1 MKGYGN
7 SFVSGRES
15 IDASRTPLWL
25 SVDETYPGGCVLT
38 GSAGTV
44 LPAGTAVKVTKPG
57 GTATVYTSG
66 DSTSNPVVTGLLLE
80 DVVIGNAGATGTVV
94 TKGQYLA
101 SRGAA
106 LAANVRAA
114 VEGRISFVE
123 GV

>member
-7 SFVSGRES
+7 SFVGGRES
-15 IDASRTPLWL
+15 LDAGKTPLWL

-44 LPAGTAVKVTKPG
+44 IPAGTAVKVSKPG
-57 GTATVYTSG
+57 GAATVYTS
-66 DSTSNPVVTGLLLE
+66 E
-80 DVVIGNAGATGTVV
+80 GNAGATGTVV

>member
-7 SFVSGRES
+7 SFVGGRES
-15 IDASRTPLWL
+15 LDAGKTPLWL

-44 LPAGTAVKVTKPG
+44 IPAGTAVKVSKPG
-57 GTATVYTSG
+57 GAATVYTSE
-66 DSTSNPVVTGLLLE
+66 DSSPSPVVTGLLLE

-106 LAANVRAA
+106 LAAMSVQQ
-114 VEGRISFVE
+114 
-123 GV
+123 

>member
-1 MKGYGN
+1 M
-7 SFVSGRES
+7 
-15 IDASRTPLWL
+15 I
-25 SVDETYPGGCVLT
+25 
-38 GSAGTV
+38 
-44 LPAGTAVKVTKPG
+44 PAGTAVKVTQPG
-57 GTATVYTSG
+57 GTATVYASD
-66 DSTSNPVVTGLLLE
+66 DSTASPVVTGLLLE
-80 DVVIGNAGATGTVV
+80 DVTIGNAGATGTVV

>member
-15 IDASRTPLWL
+15 INASRTPLWL

-38 GSAGTV
+38 GSKGTV
-44 LPAGTAVKVTKPG
+44 IPAGTAVKVTKPG
-57 GTATVYTSG
+57 GAATVYTAE
-66 DSTSNPVVTGLLLE
+66 DSTSSPVVTGLLLE
-80 DVVIGNAGATGTVV
+80 DVTIGEAGATGTVV

>member
-25 SVDETYPGGCVLT
+25 SIDEPYPGGCVPT

-44 LPAGTAVKVTKPG
+44 IPGGTAVKVTKPG
-57 GTATVYTSG
+57 GTATVYTST
-66 DSTSNPVVTGLLLE
+66 DSTSSPVVTGLLLE